1 MLIAE
6 QKRKESISEYII
18 FMYQTED
25 LIRAYNFALEEIY
38 KYVIKHFPVEDSMK
52 TRIKA
57 WYRKVAN
64 QMKKEGIEESGH
76 LEELNKLARELSQFN
91 LELLKSDQSYRKIF
105 DQAKLHINRNAAL
118 SNGQLTNPIEI
129 CLNGIYGLLILR
141 LNGKPIDD
149 TIKQGAQAFGD
160 VLSYLSFKY
169 QKRNNGH

>member
-6 QKRKESISEYII
+6 KKRKESISEYII

-25 LIRAYNFALEEIY
+25 LIRAYNFELEEIY
-38 KYVIKHFPVEDSMK
+38 KYVIQHFPVEDNMK

-64 QMKKEGIEESGH
+64 QMKKEALEESGH
-76 LEELNKLARELSQFN
+76 LEELNNLAKELSQFN

-105 DQAKLHINRNAAL
+105 DQAKLHINRNAAM
-118 SNGQLTNPIEI
+118 SNGQVSNPVQV

-141 LNGKPIDD
+141 LNGKPVDD
-149 TIKQGAQAFGD
+149 NIKQGAQAFGD

>member
-25 LIRAYNFALEEIY
+25 LIRAYNFDLEEIY
-38 KYVIKHFPVEDSMK
+38 KYVIQHFPVEENMK

-57 WYRKVAN
+57 WYRKTAN
-64 QMKKEGIEESGH
+64 QMKKESIKESGH
-76 LEELNKLARELSQFN
+76 LQELNDLAIELSSFN
-91 LELLKSDQSYRKIF
+91 LELLKSDQTYRRIF
-105 DQAKLHINRNAAL
+105 DQAKLHINRNSAL
-118 SNGQLTNPIEI
+118 SNGQFTNPIQI
-129 CLNGIYGLLILR
+129 CLNGVYGLLILR
-141 LNGKPIDD
+141 LNGKPVDD
-149 TIKQGAQAFGD
+149 QIKQGAQAFGD

>member
-25 LIRAYNFALEEIY
+25 LIRAYNFDLGEIY
-38 KYVIKHFPVEDSMK
+38 KYVIQHFPVEENMK

-64 QMKKEGIEESGH
+64 QMKKESLQTSGH
-76 LEELNKLARELSQFN
+76 LEELNELAKELSQFN
-91 LELLKSDQSYRKIF
+91 LELLKADQSYRKIF

-118 SNGQLTNPIEI
+118 SNGQISNPVQI
-129 CLNGIYGLLILR
+129 CLNGIYGLLLLR
-141 LNGKPIDD
+141 LNGKPVDD
-149 TIKQGAQAFGD
+149 SIKRGAQAFGD
-160 VLSYLSFKY
+160 VLSYLSYKY
-169 QKRNNGH
+169 QKRTNGH

>member
-25 LIRAYNFALEEIY
+25 LIRAYNFNLEEIY
-38 KYVIKHFPVEDSMK
+38 KYVIQHFPVEDGMK

-64 QMKKEGIEESGH
+64 QMKKESIMKSGH
-76 LEELNKLARELSQFN
+76 LEELNQLAIELSNFN
-91 LELLKSDQSYRKIF
+91 LELLKSDQTYRKIF
-105 DQAKLHINRNAAL
+105 DQAKLHINRNSAL
-118 SNGQLTNPIEI
+118 SNGQLTNPVQI

-141 LNGKPIDD
+141 LNGKPVDD
-149 TIKQGAQAFGD
+149 NIKQGAQAFGD

>member
-1 MLIAE
+1 
-6 QKRKESISEYII
+6 
-18 FMYQTED
+18 MYQTED
-25 LIRAYNFALEEIY
+25 LIRAYNFDLEEIY
-38 KYVIKHFPVEDSMK
+38 KYVIQHFPVEDDKK

-64 QMKKEGIEESGH
+64 QMKKESLEETGH
-76 LEELNKLARELSQFN
+76 LDELNQLALELSHFN

-105 DQAKLHINRNAAL
+105 DQAKLHINRNAAA
-118 SNGQLTNPIEI
+118 NGTVTNPIQV

-141 LNGKPIDD
+141 LNGKPVDD